1 MLDINFIREN
11 KTIVKKDLK
20 KRGETEKGKEIDRLL
35 QLDSKN
41 IVNKK
46 KLDELR
52 RQRNVI
58 SEEINKLRKDGGDA
72 KEVISKAKKLPGRIK
87 KLEDKDKEFTKERRE
102 ILLRIPNVLHK
113 SVPVGKDDTGNKTV
127 RTWGKKPKFTFKQ
140 KPHGEFL
147 EEQGLAEFDR
157 ATKVA
162 GAGFYYLKGDLAL
175 LDLVL
180 QRFAIDTLV
189 KEGFTFI
196 LPPHMMNRK
205 SYEGVVSLDD
215 FENVMY
221 KVEDEDLYLI
231 ATSEH
236 PMAAMYSGEILDE
249 AELPIK
255 ICGLSPCYR
264 KEIGSHGIDTRGIF
278 RVHQFNK
285 VEEFVF
291 CTPEQ
296 SWKIHEEMQKLT
308 EKMFKSLKIPYRVVN
323 ACTGDMGIVA
333 SKRYDI
339 EGWFPR
345 EKAYKELTS
354 CSNCTGYQSVRLN
367 IKYRKKDGTK
377 DYLHTLNG
385 TGIATA
391 RALRAIVENFQQKD
405 GSVKIPKVLW
415 PYMNGIKKI
424 GGKQNGK

>member
-345 EKAYKELTS
+345 EKAY
-354 CSNCTGYQSVRLN
+354 
-367 IKYRKKDGTK
+367 I
-377 DYLHTLNG
+377 
-385 TGIATA
+385 
-391 RALRAIVENFQQKD
+391 
-405 GSVKIPKVLW
+405 
-415 PYMNGIKKI
+415 
-424 GGKQNGK
+424 